1 MNLKYFLSSVSIP
14 FSIIL
19 FLFID
24 KYIYNLPTLMGALL
38 GALFV
43 AVVITVIHTIS
54 LLDKELNKFTYVTLW
69 IVTLVCI
76 LGSFY
81 VFDL

>member
-1 MNLKYFLSSVSIP
+1 MNLKHFLSSVSIP

-24 KYIYNLPTLMGALL
+24 EYVYDLPTLMGALL

-43 AVVITVIHTIS
+43 AVAITVIQSIS
-54 LLDKELNKFTYVTLW
+54 LLDRELNKFTYGTLW

-81 VFDL
+81 LFDL

>member
-1 MNLKYFLSSVSIP
+1 MNLKHFLSSVSIP
-14 FSIIL
+14 FAIIL

-24 KYIYNLPTLMGALL
+24 EYIIDLPTLIGALL
-38 GALFV
+38 VALFT
-43 AVVITVIHTIS
+43 VVVMTVIQSIS
-54 LLDKELNKFTYVTLW
+54 ILDRELKKPTYLTLW

-81 VFDL
+81 FFDL